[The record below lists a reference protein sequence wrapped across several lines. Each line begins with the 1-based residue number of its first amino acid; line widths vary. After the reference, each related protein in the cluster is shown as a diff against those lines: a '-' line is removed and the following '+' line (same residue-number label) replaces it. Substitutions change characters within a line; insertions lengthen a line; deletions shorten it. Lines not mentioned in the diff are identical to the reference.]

1 MNAYSI
7 VHDAAARSSAS
18 RELNAAVD
26 AGRLLLWSAFGFSLF
41 VNLLA
46 LTSPLFMMQVYDRVL
61 GSGSEPT
68 LLALFVLVAGLY
80 FAMGLLDW
88 LRGRL
93 MARAGARLQSR
104 LDARVFS
111 IGLQRALMPAERISP
126 NTALRDL
133 EAVQQ
138 FLSGPGTFALF
149 DAPWILIYIFAVF
162 LLHFELGVF
171 VSCSALVL
179 LALAFLNEIWTRKV
193 QAQVT
198 GAASQAE
205 KTSESLRQSAEVVR
219 ALGMGEAARRLWAR
233 WRGEALT
240 AQIRYSDRAG
250 VMQAIS
256 KTLRQF
262 LQSAVLA
269 YGAWL
274 ALRGE
279 ISPGGIIAASILM
292 GRALAPID
300 QAIGYWRP
308 FLRARQAWA
317 MLRVH
322 LAAIPAV
329 ALMSLPAAKG
339 ALTVRG
345 LAVAAPGSRAPLIQG
360 VSFNLFAGQSLGV
373 IGPSASGKSTLAK
386 ALVGVWPPLMGE
398 LRLDG
403 AMLDQWAPD
412 ALGAQ
417 IGYLPQETTLFA
429 GSVMQ
434 NIARFAENHDPKAVL
449 KAAQIAGAHDLI
461 LKLPNGYDTEI
472 GEGGGQLSGGQR
484 QRIGLARAL
493 YGDPALLILDE
504 PNAHLDAEGE
514 EALVAAIEA
523 TKAEGRSVVV
533 MAHRL
538 SAIRVCDLLLMLR
551 AGKPVA
557 FGPRDE
563 VLRKLTVDGG
573 QLAQQRPG
581 VS

>member
-1 MNAYSI
+1 
-7 VHDAAARSSAS
+7 
-18 RELNAAVD
+18 
-26 AGRLLLWSAFGFSLF
+26 
-41 VNLLA
+41 
-46 LTSPLFMMQVYDRVL
+46 MMQVYDRVL

-93 MARAGARLQSR
+93 MARVGARLQSR

-111 IGLQRALMPAERISP
+111 VGLQRALMPAERMRP

-138 FLSGPGTFALF
+138 FLSGPGPFAFF
-149 DAPWILIYIFAVF
+149 DAPWIPIYLFAVF

-171 VSCSALVL
+171 VSCSALVI
-179 LALAFLNEIWTRKV
+179 LALAFLNETWTRKA
-193 QAQVT
+193 QAQAT

-205 KTSESLRQSAEVVR
+205 KTSESLRQSAEAVR
-219 ALGMGEAARRLWAR
+219 ALGMGEAALRLWAR

-250 VMQAIS
+250 AMQTIS

-274 ALRGE
+274 AIRGAM
-279 ISPGGIIAASILM
+279 SPGGIIAASILM

-300 QAIGYWRP
+300 QAIGHWRP
-308 FLRARQAWA
+308 FLRARQGWA
-317 MLRVH
+317 SLKAH
-322 LAAIPAV
+322 LAAIPA
-329 ALMSLPAAKG
+329 APPPMPLPAAKG
-339 ALTVRG
+339 AVTARG

-360 VSFNLFAGQSLGV
+360 VGLDLPAGQALGV

-386 ALVGVWPPLMGE
+386 ALAGVWPPLMGE

-417 IGYLPQETTLFA
+417 IGYLPQEATLFA

-434 NIARFAENHDPKAVL
+434 NIARFAENPDPQAVL

-523 TKAEGRSVVV
+523 TKADGRSVVV
-533 MAHRL
+533 MAHRP
-538 SAIRVCDLLLMLR
+538 SAIRACDLLLMLR
-551 AGKPVA
+551 DGKPVA

-563 VLRKLTVDGG
+563 VLRKVTAGGG
-573 QLAQQRPG
+573 QVAQLRPAG
-581 VS
+581 A